1 MSENDRLPPLTAL
14 RAFDAAARHMSFAK
28 AADELFVTPAAL
40 SYQIKQLE
48 THFGLPLFRRLNR
61 AVELTEAGRAL
72 AAHAAEGFAAFRNGA
87 RAVARLSD
95 SRALTVTAGPAFTAK
110 WLAPRMFRFAEA
122 HPELDL
128 RFVAALRVMDL
139 EAEGIDIAIRFGP
152 GDHEKGAIVLP
163 LEKDWLTPMC
173 TPEQA
178 ETLKT
183 PQDLVGRILLHD
195 DSLKQH
201 ESWRGIARDWPA
213 WCKKA
218 GVEGLDPAR
227 GPRFSNADHALD
239 AAMDGAGVVLGRLLL
254 AERDLT
260 AGRLVVPFADQ
271 VLPIEATY
279 RFVCPPGYDK
289 RPGVVAFREWLVS
302 EIARSHAAIAP
313 YLPAASRGGGP
324 SARSAVRRAA
334 DP

>member
-1 MSENDRLPPLTAL
+1 MSDTDRLPPLTAL

-28 AADELFVTPAAL
+28 ASEELFVTPAAL

-72 AAHAAEGFAAFRNGA
+72 AAHAAEGFAAFRSGT
-87 RAVARLSD
+87 RAIARLSD

-139 EAEGIDIAIRFGP
+139 EEEGIDIAIRFGP
-152 GDHEKGAIVLP
+152 GDREKDAYVLP
-163 LEKDWLTPMC
+163 LEQDWLTPMC

-178 ETLKT
+178 EALKS
-183 PQDLVGRILLHD
+183 PQDLIGRILLHD
-195 DSLKQH
+195 DSLKMH
-201 ESWRGIARDWPA
+201 EAWRGIARDWPA
-213 WCKKA
+213 WFKRAK
-218 GVEGLDPAR
+218 VEGGEPDR

-239 AAMDGAGVVLGRLLL
+239 AAIDGSGVVLGRLLL

-271 VLPIEATY
+271 VMPIAATY
-279 RFVCPPGYDK
+279 RFVTPPGWEK
-289 RPGVVAFREWLVS
+289 RPGVVAFREWLIS
-302 EIARSHAAIAP
+302 EIARSHDSIAP
-313 YLPAASRGGGP
+313 YLPDGA
-324 SARSAVRRAA
+324 RAA
-334 DP
+334 KTAAARR